1 MAKRNGGSRG
11 RSRKRSRVPAAQA
24 PEPGAQAPEPAA
36 SLEQGEAPKLR
47 TRDAIA
53 ARRRARAQARP
64 HSATER
70 IGVALSDSR
79 AAGERPRAPWHPWP
93 LSELLILVGSI
104 GFLIGLHRGFSNG
117 GPTLLAGL
125 AAVAIGTYEVTLR
138 EHLGGYRSHAV
149 LLALLPVLLLHSVVV
164 LVVAAVTTVP
174 PLLNVGLLLLDGALF
189 AFLYKYL
196 RGRFRDQRGAR
207 MSRGRR

>member
-11 RSRKRSRVPAAQA
+11 RSRKRRAAPAADA
-24 PEPGAQAPEPAA
+24 PERAVA
-36 SLEQGEAPKLR
+36 LEGGEAPKLR

-64 HSATER
+64 RSATER

-79 AAGERPRAPWHPWP
+79 AAGERPRAPWHPLP
-93 LSELLILVGSI
+93 LSELLILVGAI
-104 GFLIGLHRGFSNG
+104 AFLIGLSRGFANG

-149 LLALLPVLLLHSVVV
+149 LLALVPVIVLHSAVV
-164 LVVAAVTTVP
+164 LIVAAFARVP
-174 PLLNVGLLLLDGALF
+174 PLLNIGLLLIDGALF
-189 AFLYKYL
+189 AFLYRYL
-196 RGRFRDQRGAR
+196 RVRFRDARGAR
-207 MSRGRR
+207 VSPGRR